1 MAARRTSRDQ
11 VDFAL
16 RRHFS
21 AVFTPA
27 EREVLVDVILAWD
40 AQHAH
45 LERAARIEGW
55 LAVARTFTVE
65 PGALAIAR

>member
-1 MAARRTSRDQ
+1 MTTRRSSRDQ

-27 EREVLVDVILAWD
+27 EREVLVEAILDWD
-40 AQHAH
+40 AEHGH
-45 LERAARIEGW
+45 LSRSERVDGW
-55 LAVARTFTVE
+55 LALARQARH
-65 PGALAIAR
+65 PAGPIAMAR

>member
-1 MAARRTSRDQ
+1 MTSRRTSRDQ

-27 EREVLVDVILAWD
+27 ERELLVEAILDWD
-40 AQHAH
+40 AEHDH
-45 LERAARIEGW
+45 LSRAERMEGW
-55 LAVARTFTVE
+55 LTLARQSRHPSCLVAVAR
-65 PGALAIAR
+65 